1 MDMVTPRIE
10 VLEDQPTYGKFVVEP
25 LEQGFGYTI
34 GNALRRVLLSSIPG
48 AAITSI
54 KIDGVLHEF
63 STIPGVKE
71 DTTELILNLR
81 DLYVKIVANG
91 SQEENPIYT
100 VRLDVHGP
108 GDVTGADIQT
118 PPEVVIVNPETHIA
132 TLNDETA
139 ALSAEMTVERGK
151 GYVLPENQEN
161 VQPSIGVIPVGAV
174 FTPVRKVSYTVDP
187 TRVGHKTDYDRLV
200 LEVTTNGTIMP
211 SEAVSIAAKILDRQL
226 RLFFDFA
233 RRPSDGYGEF
243 GEPGSGALPGPP
255 DARIEEL
262 DFSVRTYNCLKKA
275 NVLTIHEL
283 VQLTE
288 ADLMNIRNFG
298 KKSLTE
304 VKEKLESLNLSL
316 RPSSDR
322 TELKIQPQTDGSDED
337 EAEEQAEAAEHV
349 EAGEGAAEASA
360 EKTAPAEDEEHEHA
374 DDVDILLGE
383 TDSTEEAGDEEL
395 KEQMFNVDVA
405 EDSDENAGETAD
417 VAEKE

>member
-1 MDMVTPRIE
+1 MEMVTPRVEI
-10 VLEDQPTYGKFVVEP
+10 LEDRATYGKFVVEP

-48 AAITSI
+48 AAVTSL

-81 DLYVKIVANG
+81 ELFVKTDIDENDDESIVVT
-91 SQEENPIYT
+91 I
-100 VRLDVHGP
+100 DVHGP
-108 GDVTGADIQT
+108 GEVTGADIQT
-118 PPEVVIVNPETHIA
+118 PAGVEIVNPEVHIA

-139 ALSAEMTVERGK
+139 RLRAELTVERGK
-151 GYVLPENQEN
+151 GYVLPDKQEN
-161 VQPSIGVIPVGAV
+161 IKQSIGVIPIGAV

-200 LEVTTNGTIMP
+200 LEITTNGTVTP
-211 SEAVSIAAKILDRQL
+211 SQALSEASQILDSHL

-233 RRPSDGYGEF
+233 GRPKGAGFDYGV
-243 GEPGSGALPGPP
+243 GAGGAVPGPP

-275 NVLTIHEL
+275 NVLTIREL

-298 KKSLTE
+298 RKSLNE
-304 VKEKLESLNLSL
+304 VKDKLESLGLALKSGGEHV
-316 RPSSDR
+316 
-322 TELKIQPQTDGSDED
+322 ELKILPSKDEDDAEDYDDEGYEEEVSESKVGAASDED
-337 EAEEQAEAAEHV
+337 
-349 EAGEGAAEASA
+349 
-360 EKTAPAEDEEHEHA
+360 DES
-374 DDVDILLGE
+374 DD
-383 TDSTEEAGDEEL
+383 
-395 KEQMFNVDVA
+395 
-405 EDSDENAGETAD
+405 
-417 VAEKE
+417 

>member
-1 MDMVTPRIE
+1 MDKVTPRIDI
-10 VLEDQPTYGKFVVEP
+10 LEDQPTYGKFVIEP

-81 DLYVKIVANG
+81 DLYVKV
-91 SQEENPIYT
+91 NPGASSEDNQIFT
-100 VRLDVHGP
+100 ARIDVHGP

-118 PPEVVIVNPETHIA
+118 PPEVVIVNPEMHIA

-139 ALSAEMTVERGK
+139 ALSAEMTVEVGR
-151 GYVLPENQEN
+151 GYVLPEDQEN
-161 VQPSIGVIPVGAV
+161 IQPSIGIIPVGAV

-187 TRVGHKTDYDRLV
+187 TRVGHRTDYDRLV
-200 LEVTTNGTIMP
+200 VEVTTNGTVVP
-211 SEAVSIAAKILDRQL
+211 SDAVSAAAKTLDQML

-233 RRPSDGYGEF
+233 RKPQDGAGEF
-243 GEPGSGALPGPP
+243 GDPVSGVLPGPP

-304 VKEKLESLNLSL
+304 VTEKLESLNLSL
-316 RPSSDR
+316 SDER
-322 TELKIQPQTDGSDED
+322 GELKIPAPV
-337 EAEEQAEAAEHV
+337 AEGKEQDSEAAAAKEKRDEKKV
-349 EAGEGAAEASA
+349 EDAA
-360 EKTAPAEDEEHEHA
+360 
-374 DDVDILLGE
+374 
-383 TDSTEEAGDEEL
+383 
-395 KEQMFNVDVA
+395 
-405 EDSDENAGETAD
+405 ETAD
-417 VAEKE
+417 EE